1 MHAKYNDFCIKIN
14 YDTYIKNINLCTSKA
29 IANPNRYVFV
39 EKNDWLQL
47 DVNASRKPLL
57 TIPIMVKHFK
67 IAYHEPMS

>member
-1 MHAKYNDFCIKIN
+1 MLNIMIFVLKLTMNH
-14 YDTYIKNINLCTSKA
+14 KNINLYTSKA